1 MGLKF
6 EVKFRYGDPQ
16 VFDDANS
23 AACAITENE
32 EYIDDLEVDID
43 DYIDESYGHI
53 EISGQDFWASRILYE
68 LNQDLYYEIQSD
80 ERRNT
85 AENNLDYVEDTLDR
99 MDDGD
104 EESFEGGI
112 RVTCFDDGADEDE
125 DNDDDHEG
133 FMSIFDYAT

>member
-6 EVKFRYGDPQ
+6 EVRFRYGEPQ
-16 VFDDANS
+16 IFADANS

-32 EYIDDLEVDID
+32 DYIDDIEVDID
-43 DYIDESYGHI
+43 DYLDESYGHI
-53 EISGQDFWASRILYE
+53 EICGEDFWASKILYE
-68 LNQDLYYEIQSD
+68 LYQDRYYEIQND

-85 AENNLDYVEDTLDR
+85 AENNLDWVEDTLDR

-112 RVTCFDDGADEDE
+112 RVICFDDGEDEDE
-125 DNDDDHEG
+125 DDEDERDS